1 MELTHLCRM
10 SHLTFHAVCI
20 SQLSDASSDA
30 GMRVAVNFKKC
41 SVLKILW
48 VRKQHCRATCQ
59 KLSGP
64 FVDNNLQLLGQF

>member
-20 SQLSDASSDA
+20 SGLSDASSD
-30 GMRVAVNFKKC
+30 GTRVAKNFRKC

-48 VRKQHCRATCQ
+48 VRKQHCRATYQ